1 MNRLGALVEE
11 VTARR
16 LADGSVR
23 IEAWRPGPAGLSVA
37 HLAEGT
43 VVVAV
48 DTAEPDH
55 VSSIL
60 LLEPDRSIGRFD
72 PLLFDRLLDDPTGS
86 ALRNWWQ
93 GRPSLESE
101 PTVLWSGEPDA
112 FLDDPD
118 MRIRASPRTMAT
130 GVLEVG
136 RFAVASDAVARR
148 RLAPGG
154 VALAL
159 TEMAA
164 LAGVIE
170 ASRPQPA
177 ASTLMAAAGR
187 HLDRLDPSD
196 DTWLEPLGQDDL
208 VRLFDRL
215 RPWRRMLDGLPG
227 GTEVFE
233 RFDRAVRHA
242 RGIWGTAAVVRS
254 RLAASPAPLRREA
267 AAAAGPPPPIAAE
280 AAAEPLHDAARK
292 LAHPVDVLLADD
304 VSADVRIIDSA
315 IVDDHLIVHVGGAQE
330 PELWLRAFRPD
341 RPPTILALVPFDEPT
356 LPWRTA
362 RAVLPA
368 SAAFGRLLVDVTTR
382 PERPW
387 RSPDGNLLL
396 RAVGRGEVAARASR
410 RGDPDAADR
419 WADCADAWNTYGD
432 AERSGRAAR
441 LAEYEAAAQQDLKR
455 RFGRNGLE
463 EGPLVIDL
471 FDDTA

>member
-23 IEAWRPGPAGLSVA
+23 IEASRPGPAGLSVA

-55 VSSIL
+55 VSSIV
-60 LLEPDRSIGRFD
+60 LLEPDQSIGRFA
-72 PLLFDRLLDDPTGS
+72 PLIFDRLLDGPTAE
-86 ALRNWWQ
+86 ALRNWWE
-93 GRPSLESE
+93 GRPSLDSE
-101 PTVLWSGEPDA
+101 PTVLWHGEPERY
-112 FLDDPD
+112 LDDPD
-118 MRIRASPRTMAT
+118 MRIRVLPRTMAT
-130 GVLEVG
+130 GLLEVG

-148 RLAPGG
+148 HLAPGG

-170 ASRPQPA
+170 SAEPLPA
-177 ASTLMAAAGR
+177 ASTLMAAAAR

-208 VRLFDRL
+208 VRIVNRL
-215 RPWRRMLDGLPG
+215 RPWRGMLDGLSG
-227 GTEVFE
+227 GREVFE

-242 RGIWGTAAVVRS
+242 RRIWGPAAVVRS
-254 RLAASPAPLRREA
+254 RLAASPAPIRREA

-280 AAAEPLHDAARK
+280 AAAEPLPDAARK
-292 LAHPVDVLLADD
+292 LGRSVDVLLADD
-304 VSADVRIIDSA
+304 VSADVRIIDAA
-315 IVDDHLIVHVGGAQE
+315 IVDDHLIVHVGGALE
-330 PELWLRAFRPD
+330 PDLWLRAFRPD
-341 RPPTILALVPFDEPT
+341 RPPTILALVPFDQPT
-356 LPWRTA
+356 RRWRTA

-368 SAAFGRLLVDVTTR
+368 SAALGELLVDVTTR

-387 RSPDGNLLL
+387 RSADGNLLR
-396 RAVGRGEVAARASR
+396 RAVGSGEVAARASR

-432 AERSGRAAR
+432 ADRSGRAAR
-441 LAEYEAAAQQDLKR
+441 LAEYEAAAQRDLKR

-463 EGPLVIDL
+463 EGPLVVDL